1 MIENNLIKA
10 GKAKS
15 NNLMLFHGTKQKF
28 TSGILKEGFKNST
41 NGWYGQGVYMTL
53 CSLTDVR

>member
-15 NNLMLFHGTKQKF
+15 NNLMLFHGTKRKF
-28 TSGILKEGFKNST
+28 TSGILKECFKNPT
-41 NGWYGQGVYMTL
+41 NDWYG
-53 CSLTDVR
+53 